1 MLAPILLF
9 SLLATAVLTD
19 LRSRIIP
26 NLLVAVGLTLGLLLA
41 FLGLNA
47 DVTLVDALLG
57 ATVGLLLFL
66 PVYLIGKMGAGDV
79 KLLAMC
85 GAFLG
90 AESTLMA
97 CLCAM
102 LVGGIYALIWKK
114 LLATFPIKD
123 KRYPYAAAIATGAAL
138 APFVQ
143 FT

>member
-41 FLGLNA
+41 
-47 DVTLVDALLG
+47 
-57 ATVGLLLFL
+57 
-66 PVYLIGKMGAGDV
+66 
-79 KLLAMC
+79 LAMC